1 MEGDLED
8 DEDED
13 EDNLRRGT
21 MRLRGANLGRRS
33 CLALTL
39 SGVRSRGLSHGS
51 AEQDTTVRFSRRS
64 STPLAGALWRVHLWR
79 VRRRLAQQVSSPQL
93 GHDDLA
99 LGSSTLLQ
107 LRHGGV

>member
-79 VRRRLAQQVSSPQL
+79 VRRRLAL
-93 GHDDLA
+93 GERRGDMCSAISGIKFCSELLA
-99 LGSSTLLQ
+99 G
-107 LRHGGV
+107 RI